1 MGWRPVQ
8 GVYVGTCCWSLSLI
22 GERAMPQLVVH
33 EGGQIVLPPTCD
45 RKQVINR
52 LIKYSDGSKFPCF
65 RLKKGALFAAEVVGT
80 VQVGVLRISVLPMSA
95 EGDEEHDKAF
105 LLNLL
110 RAAGYLGTR
119 PLVLAASVRSTALDP
134 LEAMLVEMGAEIWE
148 SLRDGVPRRY
158 NELEDVTQTVRGRI
172 DFTRLCRQL
181 PGASAA
187 LPIRYAPLTTGNVLA
202 RTVKWVAEVL
212 SGMARGPEARQLLQG
227 VLGALEAV
235 AGPRPTRAEVVAI
248 RLTKFEQRWSRTVA
262 LASLLAQG
270 RFIDPTFAGRRD
282 AFGMLFPLH
291 HLFERAMRDVLS
303 RAVKPLGLAIEHK
316 ANALHMLRD
325 SDGASH
331 LQVRP
336 DFICSRGGQR
346 LMIGDAK
353 WKRMSKGQRASG
365 ADRDDIFQMNA
376 YLTRYEVK
384 RGAIFVP
391 KASWMPDG
399 WRHDFTILPG
409 DCKLSL
415 LPVDI
420 QGALSRVPARSEAA
434 LQSLRQTLSELV
446 GSPALVGQAQAAQ
459 LLPLASP

>member
-1 MGWRPVQ
+1 
-8 GVYVGTCCWSLSLI
+8 
-22 GERAMPQLVVH
+22 MPQLVVH
-33 EGGQIVLPPTCD
+33 EGEQIVLPPALDCRHVTD
-45 RKQVINR
+45 R

-65 RLKKGALFAAEVVGT
+65 RLKKGALFAAEAVGT
-80 VQVGVLRISVLPMSA
+80 VQVGALRISILPMSA

-134 LEAMLVEMGAEIWE
+134 LEAMLVEVGTEIRE

-158 NELEDVTQTVRGRI
+158 NEVEDDAQTIRGRI

-187 LPIRYAPLTTGNVLA
+187 LPIRYAPLTTANMLA
-202 RTVKWVAEVL
+202 RIVRWVAESL
-212 SGMARGPEARQLLQG
+212 SRMARGPEARQLLQE
-227 VLGALEAV
+227 VLGTLEAV
-235 AGPRPTRAEVVAI
+235 AGPRPTRAEVEAI
-248 RLTKFEQRWSRTVA
+248 RLTRFEQRWSRTVA
-262 LASLLAQG
+262 VAAMLAQG
-270 RFIDPTFAGRRD
+270 RFIDPTFAGRSD

-291 HLFERAMRDVLS
+291 HLFERAMRVVLS
-303 RAVKPLGLAIEHK
+303 RAAKPLGLTIEHK
-316 ANALHMLRD
+316 SNALHMLRD

-336 DFICSRGGQR
+336 DFICSRDGQR

-365 ADRDDIFQMNA
+365 VDRDDVFQMNA
-376 YLTRYEVK
+376 YLTRYEVE

-399 WRHDFTILPG
+399 WHHDFTIPPG
-409 DCKLSL
+409 GCKLSL
-415 LPVDI
+415 LSVDI
-420 QGALSRVPARSEAA
+420 QGALSRAPATSDAA
-434 LQSLRQTLSELV
+434 LNDLRQSLNVLV
-446 GSPALVGQAQAAQ
+446 GSPGLVGPAQAAY
-459 LLPLASP
+459 LPNLAGP